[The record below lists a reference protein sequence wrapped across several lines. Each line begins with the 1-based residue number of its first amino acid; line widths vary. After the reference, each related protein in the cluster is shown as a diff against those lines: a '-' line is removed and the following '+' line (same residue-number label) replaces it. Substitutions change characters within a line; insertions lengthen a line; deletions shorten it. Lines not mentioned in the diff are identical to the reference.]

1 MRTLIP
7 VAGLAVFLSL
17 PPVPLAAQQPT
28 AGVASEWDLRT
39 ALTELNERMQQLD
52 KMLKEIDPASWKGT
66 ASAAAYTS
74 QVTAIRNQILGLE
87 SLQRQLAED
96 AERLT
101 LVLEAYIRLQA
112 IQTFLPSLTDGIRR
126 YQNDA
131 MAELLDSTFSDS
143 TRYRDSIREYLVD
156 LVKVKETELDVMNR
170 EAQRCRQQVLRRD

>member
-1 MRTLIP
+1 M
-7 VAGLAVFLSL
+7 
-17 PPVPLAAQQPT
+17 
-28 AGVASEWDLRT
+28 
-39 ALTELNERMQQLD
+39 
-52 KMLKEIDPASWKGT
+52 
-66 ASAAAYTS
+66 
-74 QVTAIRNQILGLE
+74 
-87 SLQRQLAED
+87 QRQLAED
-96 AERLT
+96 PERRT